1 MAFYLEELTV
11 RLATGVGQFP
21 RKDRR
26 QLADF
31 LLTAQQP
38 DGGFSGREGASD
50 IYYTSFALR
59 SLAILGELH
68 GDRAAHCAGYLQQQ
82 LQGQVA
88 NVDFFSLLYAAAL
101 LESASG
107 IDIYEGADPGWPD
120 RVSDQLQLLRRD
132 DGGYAKAAEGMA
144 SSTYHSFLVLLCQQL
159 VKRPLSEPERLV
171 EFLLSQQ
178 AEEGGFHEIRASK
191 RAGTNPTAAAIAALR
206 ILDALDEE
214 TRGRTAHFLAGM
226 QTDEGGLRAN
236 TRIPIADLL
245 STFTGLLTL
254 GDLGALEM
262 IDDAAALRY
271 ARSLQQP
278 GGGFFG
284 AAWDEQADVEY
295 TFYGIG
301 TCALLAAAQH
311 DR

>member
-11 RLATGVGQFP
+11 RLATGIGQFP
-21 RKDRR
+21 QDDRR

-31 LLTAQQP
+31 LITAQQP
-38 DGGFSGREGASD
+38 DGGFAGREGGSD
-50 IYYTSFALR
+50 LYYTSFALR
-59 SLAILGELH
+59 GLAILGELH
-68 GDRAAHCAGYLQQQ
+68 GDLAARCAGYLRQQ
-82 LQGQVA
+82 LQGEVA

-101 LESASG
+101 LDSASG
-107 IDIYEGADPGWPD
+107 INIYEEADPGWPD
-120 RVSDQLQLLRRD
+120 RVAGQLEQLRRD

-159 VKRPLSEPERLV
+159 VGRPASEPERLV

-191 RAGTNPTAAAIAALR
+191 RAGTNPTAAAIAALQ
-206 ILDALDEE
+206 ILDALEEE
-214 TRGRTAHFLAGM
+214 TGRRTAHFLAQM
-226 QTDEGGLRAN
+226 QTDEGGMRAN

-271 ARSLQQP
+271 ASSLKQP
-278 GGGFFG
+278 SGGFFG

-301 TCALLAAAQH
+301 TCALLTATQH
-311 DR
+311 DH